1 MKIYAIGD
9 LHLSSNSNK
18 PMDIFGWHNHKEK
31 IFEDWKNKVKAE
43 DLVLLAG
50 DTSWAL
56 HLEEAK
62 QDLEE
67 IDKLPGIKVLIKG
80 NHDYW
85 WSTISKM
92 NDLFEDMFF
101 LHNNIYVFGNYL
113 ICGTRGWLCPNET
126 KFTEDDQKIYERE
139 ALRFKNSLEKTKKI
153 EDKTIIA
160 MLHYPPTNENY
171 ENSLFTDLINEY
183 KVDKVI
189 YGHLH
194 GSDFFKTG
202 LQGKVDATEYSLV
215 SCDYLD
221 FKLKELF

>member
-67 IDKLPGIKVLIKG
+67 KL
-80 NHDYW
+80 
-85 WSTISKM
+85 
-92 NDLFEDMFF
+92 E
-101 LHNNIYVFGNYL
+101 
-113 ICGTRGWLCPNET
+113 
-126 KFTEDDQKIYERE
+126 
-139 ALRFKNSLEKTKKI
+139 
-153 EDKTIIA
+153 
-160 MLHYPPTNENY
+160 
-171 ENSLFTDLINEY
+171 
-183 KVDKVI
+183 
-189 YGHLH
+189 
-194 GSDFFKTG
+194 
-202 LQGKVDATEYSLV
+202 
-215 SCDYLD
+215 SC
-221 FKLKELF
+221 